1 MSIVQDSYS
10 QRYAEMK
17 LGQLMNTLGPSNGS
31 RTQRIARGLVKAGY
45 GCFKVQ
51 GYGTH
56 AVYPTQIGQC
66 YHIPNPDSAVDV
78 DAFLTATA
86 TSASIVTHTSFNG
99 VVGTSDLQPAR
110 KLTFT
115 LSSHAD
121 FNAVVAVVTYLD
133 QGGRQVSENVNL
145 PDAGNAT
152 VTTTGFVSKLISVVI
167 PAQGGTGGSYTIG
180 IAALAALTLADYVG
194 VAIRIRGKHTL
205 ATSDLYRAMGGST
218 SNLVTA
224 DYIDNETV
232 RLLETGD
239 IAVYSEEAVADR
251 DPVYVRIAAGAGGSV
266 LGAYRN
272 DADTASAVLVPGARF
287 VRDATG
293 AGPAWVS
300 FKSGW

>member
-1 MSIVQDSYS
+1 MTIVQDSYS
-10 QRYAEMK
+10 QRYPESK
-17 LGQLMNTLGPSNGS
+17 LGELANTLGPQY

-45 GCFKVQ
+45 GQFKVQ

-66 YHIPNPDSAVDV
+66 YHIPNPDSAADV

-86 TSASIVTHTSFNG
+86 TSASPVTHTSFSG
-99 VVGTSDLQPAR
+99 VVGSAELQPAR

-133 QGGRQVSENVNL
+133 QSGRQVSENVNL

-152 VTTTGFVSKLISVVI
+152 VTTTGFVSKLISVAI

-180 IAALAALTLADYVG
+180 VSALSALTIADFVG
-194 VAIRIRGKHTL
+194 IALRIKTKTTF
-205 ATSDLYRAMGGST
+205 ATSDLYREVGGVT

-224 DYIDNETV
+224 DYRDGETV
-232 RLLETGD
+232 RLLEEGD
-239 IAVYSEEAVADR
+239 IWVYSEEAVADR
-251 DPVYVRIAAGAGGSV
+251 DPVYVRIASGAGGSV
-266 LGAYRN
+266 LGAFRN
-272 DADTASAVLVPGARF
+272 DADTASCVLVPNARF
-287 VRDATG
+287 VRDSTG
-293 AGPAWVS
+293 AGPAWAR
-300 FKSGW
+300 FRGW

>member
-17 LGQLMNTLGPSNGS
+17 LGQLMNTLGPSNGA

-66 YHIPNPDSAVDV
+66 YHLPNPDGAVDV

-86 TSASIVTHTSFNG
+86 TSASPVTHTSFNG

-110 KLTFT
+110 RLTFT

-133 QGGRQVSENVNL
+133 QSGRQVSENVNL

-152 VTTTGFVSKLISVVI
+152 VTTTGWVSKLISVAI

-180 IAALAALTLADYVG
+180 IAALAALALNDYVG
-194 VAIRIRGKHTL
+194 VAIRLRGKHTL
-205 ATSDLYRAMGGST
+205 ASSDLYREVGGLT

-224 DYIDNETV
+224 DYRDNETV

-239 IAVYSEEAVADR
+239 IAVFTEEIVADR
-251 DPVYVRIAAGAGGSV
+251 DPVFVRIAAGAGGSV
-266 LGAYRN
+266 LGAFRN
-272 DADTASAVLVPGARF
+272 DADTASCVQVPGARF
-287 VRDATG
+287 VRDAA
-293 AGPAWVS
+293 AGVAWAS